1 VSRFEC
7 LSHPGT
13 FDCDRWNQCTID
25 RLEAEV
31 ERLKRE
37 AEGLR
42 QTRDHHHKG
51 HKIMCQ
57 RFEESQAEVAT
68 YKAQREHFC
77 DEFEKARV
85 EVERLRGGNEAWKA
99 AAAKRKDRID
109 RALEIRRSFSCDCRT
124 GMACDCEPAA
134 MEAALTGE
142 GETDG

>member
-1 VSRFEC
+1 MSRFEC

-85 EVERLRGGNEAWKA
+85 EVERLRSYYNEDCLLA
-99 AAAKRKDRID
+99 RID
-109 RALEIRRSFSCDCRT
+109 RALEWIRHKQRDGGPAFTLT
-124 GMACDCEPAA
+124 GDMDELV
-134 MEAALTGE
+134 AALTGE
-142 GETDG
+142 GE